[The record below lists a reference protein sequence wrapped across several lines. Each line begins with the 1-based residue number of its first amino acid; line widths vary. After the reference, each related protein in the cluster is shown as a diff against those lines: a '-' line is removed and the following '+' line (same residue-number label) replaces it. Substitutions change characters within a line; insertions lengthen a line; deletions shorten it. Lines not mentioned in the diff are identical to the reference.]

1 MELKK
6 NEVYTMT
13 IEDLGSEGEGIGK
26 IDGFTLFVKD
36 AVIGDEIEVKVIKLK
51 KNYGYGRLMKIIKP
65 SEFRTEPLCPNAKAC
80 RLDASFS
87 TLNTKNSLNINR
99 KRSRTF

>member
-1 MELKK
+1 MEIKK

-13 IEDLGSEGEGIGK
+13 ISDLGSEGEGIGK

-51 KNYGYGRLMKIIKP
+51 KNYGYGRLMRVI
-65 SEFRTEPLCPNAKAC
+65 RTSPCRVEPKCPKARAC
-80 RLDASFS
+80 GG
-87 TLNTKNSLNINR
+87 
-99 KRSRTF
+99 

>member
-80 RLDASFS
+80 GGCQLQH
-87 TLNTKNSLNINR
+87 LKYEKQLEY
-99 KRSRTF
+99 KQ